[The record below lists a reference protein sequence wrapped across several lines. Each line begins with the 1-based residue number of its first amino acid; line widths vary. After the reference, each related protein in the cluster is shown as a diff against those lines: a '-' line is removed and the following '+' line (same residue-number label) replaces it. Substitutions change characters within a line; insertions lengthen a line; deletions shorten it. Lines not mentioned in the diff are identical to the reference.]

1 MFNFFISACLLEGY
15 DKGGYDLGMLSG
27 VKSAADCRVLC
38 QKRKECLSFVAT
50 EYQQCFLKNADLE
63 KTGGSINNNIGVT
76 LGSKFL
82 ALGSLPKRSRKC
94 EFLALKSPIH
104 AWLWYQMHKNGL
116 VLYHSQEDHCVIPIS
131 CTFSWNILLVLIM
144 STH

>member
-1 MFNFFISACLLEGY
+1 MFNFSISACLLEGY

-50 EYQQCFLKNADLE
+50 EYQQCFLKYADLE

-76 LGSKFL
+76 LGSKYC
-82 ALGSLPKRSRKC
+82 GES
-94 EFLALKSPIH
+94 
-104 AWLWYQMHKNGL
+104 WLRQVNECITRMVK
-116 VLYHSQEDHCVIPIS
+116 VIPFIHLARFYFDGF
-131 CTFSWNILLVLIM
+131 TKVEAYDL
-144 STH
+144 